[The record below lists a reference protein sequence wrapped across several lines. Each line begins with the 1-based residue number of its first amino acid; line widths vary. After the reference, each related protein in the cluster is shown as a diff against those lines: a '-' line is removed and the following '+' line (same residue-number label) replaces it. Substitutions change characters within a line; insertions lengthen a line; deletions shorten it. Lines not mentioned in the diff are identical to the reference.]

1 MEGHTG
7 RGMERGG
14 RQGFCRRHGRFGCGP
29 AAAGRMMMACAM
41 ALFFA
46 GAAVGP
52 LGAQTYP
59 NKPVH
64 FILPFP
70 PGGAT
75 DILGRIM
82 GQMFAERLG
91 QPFNPEHRP
100 GSGVNI
106 GSDAVAKA
114 KPDGYT
120 VLLAGPALTISPA
133 LYRKLTYDPVKDLAP
148 IAKVLEGHY
157 VLLVRPSLPVKTLK
171 ELVEYAKARPGKLNF
186 GSGGIGTPNHMASEL
201 FNYLAKLKIVH
212 VPYKGVNQAMMGM
225 MGNEID
231 MVVIGTPA
239 ALPQI
244 KAGKV
249 RPLAVLSEERVPS
262 IPDVP
267 TSKEAGVENFEVMSW
282 YGLLVPA
289 GTPGEII
296 GRLNSEWARLAAL
309 PETKE
314 KMLKVEFEPVS
325 GSPEK
330 FARFIRAEVAQW
342 SKVVKAAN
350 LSVD

>member
-1 MEGHTG
+1 
-7 RGMERGG
+7 
-14 RQGFCRRHGRFGCGP
+14 
-29 AAAGRMMMACAM
+29 
-41 ALFFA
+41 
-46 GAAVGP
+46 
-52 LGAQTYP
+52 
-59 NKPVH
+59 
-64 FILPFP
+64 
-70 PGGAT
+70 
-75 DILGRIM
+75 
-82 GQMFAERLG
+82 
-91 QPFNPEHRP
+91 
-100 GSGVNI
+100 
-106 GSDAVAKA
+106 
-114 KPDGYT
+114 
-120 VLLAGPALTISPA
+120 
-133 LYRKLTYDPVKDLAP
+133 
-148 IAKVLEGHY
+148 
-157 VLLVRPSLPVKTLK
+157 
-171 ELVEYAKARPGKLNF
+171 
-186 GSGGIGTPNHMASEL
+186 
-201 FNYLAKLKIVH
+201 
-212 VPYKGVNQAMMGM
+212 
-225 MGNEID
+225 